1 MRRLP
6 PSPFRNSLI
15 LTTILVWAVP
25 RAILTTG
32 ARAAAA
38 RFGIS
43 PDLTPLVLV
52 LLAAGVSFIVL
63 LNTTITRERV
73 FAANL
78 GVSRRTILGIAL
90 ATVVACETAVI
101 LFPSLLSRAFGG

>member
-6 PSPFRNSLI
+6 PPPFRNSLI
-15 LTTILVWAVP
+15 LTTVLVWAVP
-25 RAILTTG
+25 RAILTAG
-32 ARAAAA
+32 ARAMAV

-43 PDLTPLVLV
+43 PELSPLVLV
-52 LLAAGVSFIVL
+52 LLAAGVAIVVL

-90 ATVVACETAVI
+90 ATVVACEAAVI
-101 LFPSLLSRAFGG
+101 LTPSLASNAFGG